1 MRNPY
6 VIRTF
11 AGVDMD
17 PFDPHE
23 SEINIGDIAHSLSLL
38 CRANGHISHFF
49 SVAQHCLNCEGEA
62 AARALDEKTRMF
74 CLLHD
79 ATECYISDLIR
90 PIKCRFPLY
99 SEAEDRLSQVIYS
112 ALGLSLPTAEQR
124 AAVKSI
130 DDCMLYHEFS
140 VLGRTKSFDEASS
153 LQGTPD
159 FSFKKP
165 DMVEKEYINR
175 YNILKEFFGDE

>member
-11 AGVDMD
+11 AGIDMD

-23 SEINIGDIAHSLSLL
+23 NEINIGDIAHSLSLL

-49 SVAQHCLNCEGEA
+49 SVAQHCLNCETEA
-62 AARALDEKTRMF
+62 AARGLDEKTRMF

-90 PIKCRFPLY
+90 PIKCRFPVY
-99 SEAEDRLSQVIYS
+99 NEAEERLAKVLYS
-112 ALGLSLPTAEQR
+112 ALGLHFPTERQS

-130 DDCMLYHEFS
+130 DDCMLFNEFS
-140 VLGRTKSFDEASS
+140 VLGKTKSFDETSKLKS
-153 LQGTPD
+153 VPD
-159 FSFKKP
+159 FSFKNP
-165 DMVEKEYINR
+165 EFVEKEYIMR
-175 YNILKEFFGDE
+175 YNDLKEFFGDE